1 MHRSKL
7 PLTAWFWAAHLMATH
22 SNGMSARQLED
33 QLGVTYKTAWLL
45 TQKLRRSMVDPD
57 REPLEGV
64 VEVDQAEIPFREG
77 DAFFEPGNA
86 SKILVIGAVEVIDRD
101 VNQARPRRKHA
112 KYLDTRSG
120 RIRLAMIANNS
131 AKSIEAFVKA
141 NVKRG
146 TTLITDGHASYPG
159 LAGYRHD
166 PRIVGKMAG
175 HIVLPWIHRA
185 LPIRLLPTPTT
196 CRVLPRDRP
205 SCRRSCHGRHA
216 GCLAGHQIG
225 RPKPYAQ
232 RRVRARHDRSHRQSG
247 VTAAL
252 AAAQDAR
259 TICEAERLSRRL
271 TMGANEPVAPAS
283 LLQVAG
289 TGRIV
294 REKSLELWQRLW
306 EPKIA
311 TLVNVHEHGRTL
323 PLVAVGDNRIG
334 KHRAFSLMKRWSLGT
349 YHGLRRK
356 HVDTY
361 LNEFV
366 FRYNRRFHRH
376 VSFEALLGLAA
387 HYEPASYW
395 DIVKRDNPRK
405 RAETLRRAPR
415 RSKTATGMRQDCAP
429 PAQGVRRDQPIKPA

>member
-1 MHRSKL
+1 MWYASLLEPPFGAAATGQSMAKGRSLSQFQETFPDEASCAAFLLERRWPNGFVCPRCGERRAAALKSRAHTYECLACKRQTSVIAGTAMHRSKL

-33 QLGVTYKTAWLL
+33 QLGVAYKTAWLL

-64 VEVDQAEIPFREG
+64 VEVDQTEIPFREG

-86 SKILVIGAVEVIDRD
+86 GKILVIGAVEVIDRD
-101 VNQARPRRKHA
+101 TNQSKPRRKHA

-120 RIRLAMIANNS
+120 RIRLSMIADNS
-131 AKSIEAFVKA
+131 TASIEAFVRA
-141 NVKRG
+141 NVKHG
-146 TTLITDGHASYPG
+146 TTLLTDGHASYPG
-159 LAGYRHD
+159 LTDYRHD
-166 PRIVGKMAG
+166 PRVVGKMAA
-175 HIVLPWIHRA
+175 HVVLPWI
-185 LPIRLLPTPTT
+185 
-196 CRVLPRDRP
+196 
-205 SCRRSCHGRHA
+205 
-216 GCLAGHQIG
+216 
-225 RPKPYAQ
+225 
-232 RRVRARHDRSHRQSG
+232 
-247 VTAAL
+247 
-252 AAAQDAR
+252 
-259 TICEAERLSRRL
+259 
-271 TMGANEPVAPAS
+271 
-283 LLQVAG
+283 
-289 TGRIV
+289 
-294 REKSLELWQRLW
+294 
-306 EPKIA
+306 
-311 TLVNVHEHGRTL
+311 
-323 PLVAVGDNRIG
+323 
-334 KHRAFSLMKRWSLGT
+334 HRAFSLMKRWSLGT

-415 RSKTATGMRQDCAP
+415 RSKTATGMRQDGAP
-429 PAQGVRRDQPIKPA
+429 PAQGVRRDQPIKPT